1 MDSINTPGQRMPVA
15 AGHPAGLRGC
25 LQTTAWRW
33 QLPLLVTILLIM
45 AMPRATA
52 AQHPDTLD
60 ATVQYLITYVQ
71 EADVIFERN
80 STRYDGHEA
89 AVHISK
95 KYRHFKDEIDTP
107 ETFIALCAT
116 GSLLT
121 GKPYIVTMKQGVQLP
136 AGEWLNSALAV
147 YRHRHESVVP

>member
-1 MDSINTPGQRMPVA
+1 MQPNGRKPGQQVLRTAASGRRFYPV
-15 AGHPAGLRGC
+15 PA
-25 LQTTAWRW
+25 WHW
-33 QLPLLVTILLIM
+33 QLPLLVTIVLIV
-45 AMPRATA
+45 AIPRAMA
-52 AQHPDTLD
+52 APPPDDLD

-89 AVHISK
+89 AGHINR
-95 KYRHFKDEIDTP
+95 KYQHFKDEIDTP

-121 GKPYIVTMKQGVQLP
+121 GKPYIVTTKQGVQLP